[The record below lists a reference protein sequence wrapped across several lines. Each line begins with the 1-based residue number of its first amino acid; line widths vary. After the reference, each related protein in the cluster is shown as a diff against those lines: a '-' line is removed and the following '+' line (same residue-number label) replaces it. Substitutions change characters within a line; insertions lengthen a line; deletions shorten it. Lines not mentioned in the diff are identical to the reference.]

1 MGTMGKKEL
10 WGKKV
15 KNKFTLGPK
24 QQNIFHL
31 PGFEANPFGRLTNLK
46 SDMLCQN
53 AHTFWN
59 HFLK

>member
-24 QQNIFHL
+24 QQIYFIFPVL
-31 PGFEANPFGRLTNLK
+31 KQTQLVDLTNLCK
-46 SDMLCQN
+46 M
-53 AHTFWN
+53 
-59 HFLK
+59 